1 LKTCSVRRLFVAGG
15 LIAACTAL
23 SATAVAT
30 PIVAVPATSLN
41 PPQPLGTTITITAS
55 ATDTDPGVI
64 SYRFEIG
71 AVSSANLGMVRDFSV
86 DPTFVFTPTE
96 YGGNYQFV
104 VFARNI
110 RTGKT
115 GTNLLSSFTFTSLVT
130 GATPVVTPTAN
141 PLVALF
147 SSPPCS
153 TGGLYMRVS
162 ILRSGAASPSYTN
175 WKPCVA
181 RQNLNFV
188 VAGMRA
194 TSLYSLSSQTWNG
207 TTITS
212 GTVLRFTTGTPTV
225 TFPEISVTTP
235 FTSEDSS
242 DERFM
247 LMAFAAGFPMA
258 VDLTASP
265 IWYYLDPSGVTPLV
279 TRPVY
284 GGDILMLAYGANSAG
299 TTTNVQQILREID
312 LGGNI
317 IRETNATRVSEQLA
331 VMSGI
336 ASSCQIGGTDCLG
349 GAFSHEAVQLP
360 NGHTLTMVDEEKM
373 FTDGTQGSSAANP
386 VDIIGDIIV
395 DLDTNWQVAW
405 YWRSFDHLDPNR
417 AAILSETCA
426 PGQPGCPPV
435 LLTAGL
441 AQDWLHGNA
450 LYYTSTDGSILYSM
464 RHQDWIVKIDYGNGT
479 GTNNILWTLGLGGD
493 FTMNSTDP
501 YPWFSHQHDPGFV
514 QNGTTVM
521 AMFDNGNTRVAPPP
535 LGLGS
540 GDSRGYVL
548 NVDQTNMVVTPTL
561 LADLGYF
568 SLALGTAELLSNGDY
583 HFEAGDGPTVPPF
596 SDAIEVFPN
605 ATLGF
610 TTMTSSYPCYRNFRM
625 ASLYIPPDK
634 D

>member
-1 LKTCSVRRLFVAGG
+1 LKTVSVRRLFVAGG
-15 LIAACTAL
+15 LIAGCAAL
-23 SATAVAT
+23 SATAMAT

-71 AVSSANLGMVRDFSV
+71 AAGSANLGMGRDYSV
-86 DPTFVFTPTE
+86 DPTFVFTPVE
-96 YGGNYQFV
+96 HEGKYQFV
-104 VFARNI
+104 VTARNNS
-110 RTGKT
+110 TGNT
-115 GTNLLSSFTFTSLVT
+115 GTSKYSPFAFTSLVT
-130 GATPVVTPTAN
+130 GATPVITPTVH

-153 TGGLYMRVS
+153 AGGLYMRVS

-175 WKPCVA
+175 WKPCTA
-181 RQNLNFV
+181 GLNLNFV

-194 TSLYSLSSQTWNG
+194 TSLYYLNSQTWNG
-207 TTITS
+207 STVTS
-212 GTVLRFTTGTPTV
+212 GTALRFTTGTPRI

-242 DERFM
+242 VEHFM
-247 LMAFAAGFPMA
+247 LMAYAAGFPMA
-258 VDLTASP
+258 VDLSASP
-265 IWYYLDPSGVTPLV
+265 VWYYVDPSGVTPLV
-279 TRPVY
+279 TRPVS
-284 GGDILMLAYGANSAG
+284 GGEILMIAYGANSAG
-299 TTTNVQQILREID
+299 TTTNLQQILREID
-312 LGGNI
+312 LEGNI
-317 IRETNATRVSEQLA
+317 IRETNATRVSEQLVA
-331 VMSGI
+331 MSGI
-336 ASSCQIGGTDCLG
+336 ASSCQIGGTECLG
-349 GAFSHEAVQLP
+349 GAFTHEAVQLP
-360 NGHTLTMVDEEKM
+360 NGHTLTMLDEEKI
-373 FTDGTQGSSAANP
+373 FTDGTQGSSPANP

-405 YWRSFDHLDPNR
+405 YWRAFDYLNANR
-417 AAILSETCA
+417 AAILGETCT
-426 PGQPGCPPV
+426 PGQIGCPPV
-435 LLTAGL
+435 LLTAGV

-450 LYYTSTDGSILYSM
+450 LYYTSADGSILYSM

-493 FTMNSTDP
+493 FTINSTDP

-561 LADLGYF
+561 LADLGFF
-568 SLALGTAELLSNGDY
+568 SQALGSAELLSNGDY
-583 HFEAGDGPTVPPF
+583 HFEAGDGPTSPPY

-610 TTMTSSYPCYRNFRM
+610 TMLTSNNPCYRNFRM
-625 ASLYIPPDK
+625 ASLYTPPGK